1 MSAINKFINSLPGQF
16 LIGGLT
22 IAGIN
27 YFSNNIANTA
37 IAGVIAGVP
46 VGLPSTIFVKDAK
59 VSDYSTHLLFM
70 TAILFFVTLLF
81 WVLYHKYKLD
91 KYQGVEIAMGVWA
104 LAGVLYVLYQTYA

>member
-1 MSAINKFINSLPGQF
+1 MSAINKCINSLPGQF

-91 KYQGVEIAMGVWA
+91 KYQGVEIAMGVWV

>member
-1 MSAINKFINSLPGQF
+1 MSTINTFINSLPGQF
-16 LIGGLT
+16 LIGGIT
-22 IAGIN
+22 VAGIN
-27 YFSNNIANTA
+27 YFSNNIANSA

-81 WVLYHKYKLD
+81 WVLYHKYNMN

-104 LAGVLYVLYQTYA
+104 LIGVLYVLYQTYA

>member
-1 MSAINKFINSLPGQF
+1 MSTINKFINSLPGQF

-22 IAGIN
+22 VAGIN

-70 TAILFFVTLLF
+70 TAILFFVTLLTARSAKLIF
-81 WVLYHKYKLD
+81 FPNFLYPISSPL
-91 KYQGVEIAMGVWA
+91 
-104 LAGVLYVLYQTYA
+104 L